1 MSPRPCGRACKS
13 APPPR
18 EHLID
23 LEKDGFGR
31 LFSCL
36 NLRRTLTLV
45 NPAAGQHQRHR
56 FAATLGKLDPSPPHV
71 NALLQHCRAIVRRGS
86 AGSAR
91 VQVAAPAVTR
101 STLNMSIGAAP
112 SSVGRERGS
121 VSPRKMSCGVRVG
134 FHITGQGYRPAPVTK
149 QSFRGGVSTPSP
161 SNSLLTGA
169 LQICNV
175 RSDLPAGRQMMD
187 QQNAEWY
194 RARAAECSALAEKA
208 TDPRIKAFNQC
219 RSR

>member
-121 VSPRKMSCGVRVG
+121 VSPRKMSSGVRVG
-134 FHITGQGYRPAPVTK
+134 FHITGQGYRPAP
-149 QSFRGGVSTPSP
+149 SPMSRRGALIGVPTPSA
-161 SNSLLTGA
+161 SNSLLTRA

-175 RSDLPAGRQMMD
+175 RDDLGGSVLWTSKMPSGT
-187 QQNAEWY
+187 
-194 RARAAECSALAEKA
+194 ALGLLNVLRW
-208 TDPRIKAFNQC
+208 PRRRPI
-219 RSR
+219 RG